1 MSIKHFFAHNQLNF
15 LGKKVHFY
23 VKDNIWLLKMAYE
36 QASLSLGISLF
47 TKKPKKNFISG
58 EKGNLLNTTIDMK
71 PFITCVGVLPIK
83 KLNNKV
89 GR

>member
-1 MSIKHFFAHNQLNF
+1 MGRRLCRIKYSNYNLVHATAMSIKHFFAHNQLNF

-47 TKKPKKNFISG
+47 TKKPKKKFH
-58 EKGNLLNTTIDMK
+58 
-71 PFITCVGVLPIK
+71 FW
-83 KLNNKV
+83 
-89 GR
+89 